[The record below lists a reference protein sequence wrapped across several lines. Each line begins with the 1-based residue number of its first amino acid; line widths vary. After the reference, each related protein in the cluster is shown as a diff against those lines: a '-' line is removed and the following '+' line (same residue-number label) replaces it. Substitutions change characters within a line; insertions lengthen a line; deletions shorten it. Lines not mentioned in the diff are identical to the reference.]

1 MMRER
6 KRRPLTAPSE
16 VIPYLLSPSPGS
28 YAMFL
33 PPDMSSVK
41 QFRSELKRTL
51 LDNGFSSQN
60 IMQIELAADEALTN
74 AVAANVSCDC
84 DETIICRWRID
95 SAKFTLY
102 ILDYGSGLSGES
114 TVPDNDKELL
124 RSNQSQC
131 FSTFLD
137 HIKHHQ
143 SKKPNTLPYN
153 GSGQKHKNMGKGLKI
168 INAMMDSVK
177 VMFHGEGMVDEAPA
191 GFKVMGSI
199 IALEYDRSKH
209 L

>member
-1 MMRER
+1 M
-6 KRRPLTAPSE
+6 TASSE
-16 VIPYLLSPSPGS
+16 VLPYLLCPSAGS

-41 QFRSELKRTL
+41 HFRKELKRTL
-51 LDNGFSSQN
+51 EDNGFSSDN
-60 IMQIELAADEALTN
+60 IMHIELAADEALTN
-74 AVAANVSCDC
+74 AVSANVSCHC

-95 SAKFTLY
+95 SSKFTLY
-102 ILDYGSGLSGES
+102 ILDYGSGLSEES
-114 TVPDNDKELL
+114 SLPDTDKELL

-137 HIKHHQ
+137 HIKNHQ
-143 SKKPNTLPYN
+143 SKKPDTLPYN